1 MVASGNCA
9 DCVENCAELRG
20 TWKKVILNIMWS
32 SIDVCEWWRSRF
44 AASGH
49 VVAKRITLPTMIG
62 STSASESS
70 VE

>member
-1 MVASGNCA
+1 MWDQMWGVTQTSVALN
-9 DCVENCAELRG
+9 